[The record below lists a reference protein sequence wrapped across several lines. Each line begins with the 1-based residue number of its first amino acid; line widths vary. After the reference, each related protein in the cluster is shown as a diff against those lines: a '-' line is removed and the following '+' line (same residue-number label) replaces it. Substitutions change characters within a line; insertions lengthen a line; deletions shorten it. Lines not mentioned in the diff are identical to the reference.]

1 MKFAKLLHNP
11 EAGDGEHSVNELAA
25 IVKAAGFK
33 CTHDSIK
40 EVDEE
45 EISSDEI
52 DFVVLAG
59 GDGTVRKIAKH
70 LLKENLPIALLPMGT
85 ANNIAKTLG
94 LSDDTE
100 EVVHSW
106 SDAVTKGFD
115 VGRVYG
121 LGKRRFF
128 LEGVG
133 FGVFPRLMK
142 EMRKQKKEMTND
154 PEKKLKTAVQLL
166 HDIVQK
172 YKARKCHIK
181 IDGVDYRG
189 KFLLAEVMNTRSI
202 GPNLNLAPFADPGDG
217 QFEVVLIPEERRN
230 DFLKYLETKTQGN
243 EEITYFH
250 TIRASKVELF
260 WSGRSMH
267 IDDENVKMKKPLKV
281 DIVLQSGA
289 LKFLVPSVQHAVVEN

>member
-11 EAGDGEHSVNELAA
+11 GAGHGEHSVDELAA

-33 CTHDSIK
+33 CTHDSVK
-40 EVDEE
+40 EVGEDD
-45 EISSDEI
+45 INSDEI

-70 LLKENLPIALLPMGT
+70 LLKEDLPIALLPMGT
-85 ANNIAKTLG
+85 ANNIARTLG
-94 LSDDTE
+94 LSDSTE
-100 EVVHSW
+100 DIVQSW
-106 SDAVTKGFD
+106 KGANTKAFD

-121 LGKRRFF
+121 MGKRRFF

-133 FGVFPRLMK
+133 FGVFPKLMK
-142 EMRKQKKEMTND
+142 EMKNQKKDDIDN

-166 HDIVQK
+166 HDIVQT
-172 YKARKCHIK
+172 YKAKKCI
-181 IDGVDYRG
+181 IQVDGVVHEG

-230 DFLKYLETKTQGN
+230 DFLKYLEAKTKGN
-243 EEITYFH
+243 EELTYFH
-250 TIRASKVELF
+250 TIRANKVEMF
-260 WSGRSMH
+260 WKGTAMH
-267 IDDENVKMKKPLKV
+267 IDDENIKMDKPMKL
-281 DIVLQSGA
+281 DIVLQEGA
-289 LKFLVPSVQHAVVEN
+289 LKFLVPPIEEDK